1 VLQEVTLAVPG
12 MLGPCAQNGPQHTYA
27 CHKQS
32 ANCRTCAHIIPI
44 ILLCH
49 AVDKVELRVPA
60 AVGDVVQHHPALV
73 QVAEAQR
80 RRVGGL
86 VERSGKE
93 LKESACQEKCGL
105 VAGMTGRP
113 AAHALQ
119 CNHDFN
125 ATMQRL
131 TPAVVDVRA

>member
-1 VLQEVTLAVPG
+1 MLQEVTLAVPG
-12 MLGPCAQNGPQHTYA
+12 MLGRCAQNGPQHTYA

-80 RRVGGL
+80 GRVGGL
-86 VERSGKE
+86 VERSAKGAEGECMSRKVRPGGGHDWP
-93 LKESACQEKCGL
+93 ACC
-105 VAGMTGRP
+105 A
-113 AAHALQ
+113 
-119 CNHDFN
+119 
-125 ATMQRL
+125 RL
-131 TPAVVDVRA
+131 AVQS